1 MREKSYLLATD
12 LDNTLVGNPEATRN
26 LFEFYRHTKFNPALV
41 YVTGRHLNSALS
53 LIKQE
58 NLPSPDILITDVGT
72 AIYHAPDW
80 SEDQTWSAWLN
91 EVWSPDKIISISE
104 DFTSLVQQQLPHQK
118 RISYTLH
125 SHQPKVVQA
134 FQVQLNNNQV
144 PCHVVYSSGRDL
156 DILPERSGKGKALEY
171 VLSEY
176 AKNDV
181 HLLIAGD
188 SGNDAEMLSLEY
200 PAVIVGNAQ
209 QELYKLSPHTLLY
222 RAEGH
227 YANGILEAWKHF
239 YPSIQTEKP
248 IGH

>member
-1 MREKSYLLATD
+1 MKEKSYLLATD
-12 LDNTLVGNPEATRN
+12 LDNTLVGDAKATKD
-26 LFEFYRHTKFNPALV
+26 LFEFYHDKKFNPALV
-41 YVTGRHLNSALS
+41 YITGRHLNSALS
-53 LIKQE
+53 LIEQE
-58 NLPSPDILITDVGT
+58 NLPTPDILITDVGT

-91 EVWSPDKIISISE
+91 ETWSPTNILSISK

-118 RISYTLH
+118 RISYT
-125 SHQPKVVQA
+125 SHDSIMVQA
-134 FQVQLNNNQV
+134 FQAQLNAHEV
-144 PCHVVYSSGRDL
+144 PCHLVYSSGRDL

-176 AKNDV
+176 AKDDV

-209 QELYKLSPHTLLY
+209 PELDQLPLHTLLY
-222 RAEGH
+222 RAEGQ

-239 YPSIQTEKP
+239 YPAVQIKKP

>member
-12 LDNTLVGNPEATRN
+12 LDNTLVGDAEATRN
-26 LFEFYRHTKFNPALV
+26 LFEFYHDEKFNPALV
-41 YVTGRHLNSALS
+41 YITGRHLDSALS
-53 LIKQE
+53 LIEQE

-91 EVWSPDKIISISE
+91 EIWSPDKILSISE

-125 SHQPKVVQA
+125 SHQPKIVQA
-134 FQVQLNNNQV
+134 FQSQLDEHEIA
-144 PCHVVYSSGRDL
+144 CHLVYSSGRDL

-176 AKNDV
+176 AKDVV

-200 PAVIVGNAQ
+200 PAVVVGNAQ
-209 QELYKLSPHTLLY
+209 PELDKLPLDTLLY

-239 YPSIQTEKP
+239 YPAVQIKKP